1 MPRRTGQREL
11 PALTRALAEPVEARE
26 DRAGAECKR
35 LLALLR
41 ERCPDLLPSQLK
53 AGEVGPEIPLDQE
66 AVSRLYRLVG
76 RQLLGLTGDGAADAT
91 VVWERGDNELAVL
104 VDEIAVTSAPGALA
118 VDIPV
123 RCDQV
128 GQAEV
133 RVRFAVGSDE
143 RPAGLVAAT
152 DARPFGP
159 AEVID
164 VWGEELTAFA
174 WQIVLTATTK
184 LADATG
190 RDADGAGL
198 IPAALQA
205 TEGGVA
211 VLTMARQG
219 FDRQVRR

>member
-1 MPRRTGQREL
+1 MPRRAGQREL
-11 PALTRALAEPVEARE
+11 PALTRTLTETVAARE
-26 DRAGAECKR
+26 DRVSEECTR
-35 LLALLR
+35 LLKLLR
-41 ERCPDLLPSQLK
+41 ERCPGLFPSQLNP
-53 AGEVGPEIPLDQE
+53 GEVGPEIPLDRE
-66 AVSRLYRLVG
+66 AVARLYRLVG
-76 RQLLGLTGDGAADAT
+76 RQVLGLSADGPSDAT
-91 VVWERGDNELAVL
+91 VVWARGDSELAVL
-104 VDEIAVTSAPGALA
+104 VDEIDVTPAPGAIA

-128 GQAEV
+128 GQTNV

-152 DARPFGP
+152 DERPFGP

-174 WQIVLTATTK
+174 WQIVLTAANK

-190 RDADGAGL
+190 RDIDGSGL
-198 IPAALQA
+198 IPAALKA
-205 TEGGVA
+205 TEGGLA

-219 FDRQVRR
+219 FDRKIPR